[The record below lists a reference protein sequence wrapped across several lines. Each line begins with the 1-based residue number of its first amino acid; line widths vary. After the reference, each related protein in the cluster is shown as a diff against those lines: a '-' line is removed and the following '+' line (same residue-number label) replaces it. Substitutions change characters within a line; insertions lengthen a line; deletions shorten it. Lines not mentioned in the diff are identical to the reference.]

1 MLLWVIRLRVRGGSV
16 SWFVCEGAR
25 ENFTGS
31 RKVFA
36 SGGGGD
42 GEKKDV
48 SVDNIFFLIWF

>member
-48 SVDNIFFLIWF
+48 SVDNIFF